1 MGPLIEMDESWED
14 YDQEEERRR
23 EEMFPVIESPSVK
36 AQITGWDTSVSKRKG
51 TPQIE
56 WTLTIVEDAKYNGK
70 TLIHRTPTVGRG
82 KYVLKAF
89 LEAARA
95 GRSGKGVDPEAVMGK
110 FVTLSLSVGATDD
123 GRKFTSIDA
132 VSAA

>member
-1 MGPLIEMDESWED
+1 MALIEMDESWEE

-23 EEMFPVIESPSVK
+23 EEMFPVIEKDNVK
-36 AQITGWDTSVSKRKG
+36 AQITSWDTSVSKKKG

-56 WTLTIVEDAKYNGK
+56 WKLTIIDDAQYSGK
-70 TLIHRTPTVGRG
+70 DLIYRTPTIGRG

-89 LEAARA
+89 LEAARVK
-95 GRSGKGVDPEAVMGK
+95 RTGKNVNPDDAVGK
-110 FVTLSLSVGATDD
+110 IVNLSLSVGVTDT
-123 GRKFTSIDA
+123 GTKYTNIDS